1 MPFLRL
7 ISRLPLPAWYALA
20 GLLGLLVFRVAGY
33 RSGVA
38 RDNLARSFPV
48 LDEVART
55 RLQRDFE
62 RGLAEVSVEVVKS
75 LTLPRAA
82 LQARMSLAGL
92 EAVEADLAAGRS
104 VLLAT
109 AHCGNW
115 EWLLLAMSASLKVP
129 LDALYKP
136 IKSAFTERF
145 FRDLRGRFGARL
157 VPAKDVMAELAV
169 RRSTPRVLAMVA
181 DQVPASTPHRYWTK
195 FLNQDTAFY
204 LGLDDIARATGF
216 VVYVVFAERVSRG
229 HYRGEVRVL
238 ARPAEETLAPREISR
253 RYAEA
258 LEAHLRAHPADWL
271 WGHRRWKLKKP
282 LYGR

>member
-1 MPFLRL
+1 MPLLRL

-20 GLLGLLVFRVAGY
+20 RLLGLLAFRVVGY
-33 RSGVA
+33 RVDVA
-38 RDNLARSFPV
+38 RDNLARSFPD
-48 LDEVART
+48 LDAAART

-62 RGLAEVSVEVVKS
+62 RGLADVSVEVLKG
-75 LTLPRAA
+75 LTLPREA
-82 LQARMSLAGL
+82 LLERMALSGL
-92 EAVEADLAAGRS
+92 ETVEADLAAGRS

-115 EWLLLAMSASLKVP
+115 EWLLLAMSARLSVP

-145 FRDLRGRFGARL
+145 FHDLRSRFGAHL
-157 VPAKDVMAELAV
+157 VPAKDVMAELG
-169 RRSTPRVLAMVA
+169 RRRTAPRVLAMVA

-195 FLNQDTAFY
+195 FLHQDTAFY

-216 VVYVVFAERVSRG
+216 VVYVVFAQRISRG
-229 HYRGEVRVL
+229 HYQATVCEL
-238 ARPAEETLAPREISR
+238 ARPGEESLPPREISR
-253 RYAEA
+253 RYAQA
-258 LEAHLRAHPADWL
+258 LETHLREHPADWL

>member
-1 MPFLRL
+1 MKLR
-7 ISRLPLPAWYALA
+7 AALA
-20 GLLGLLVFRVAGY
+20 GLVA
-33 RSGVA
+33 A
-38 RDNLARSFPV
+38 C
-48 LDEVART
+48 
-55 RLQRDFE
+55 
-62 RGLAEVSVEVVKS
+62 
-75 LTLPRAA
+75 RAA
-82 LQARMSLAGL
+82 R
-92 EAVEADLAAGRS
+92 
-104 VLLAT
+104 
-109 AHCGNW
+109 
-115 EWLLLAMSASLKVP
+115 P
-129 LDALYKP
+129 L
-136 IKSAFTERF
+136 
-145 FRDLRGRFGARL
+145 
-157 VPAKDVMAELAV
+157 
-169 RRSTPRVLAMVA
+169 TPRVLAMVA

-216 VVYVVFAERVSRG
+216 AVYVVFAERVSRG